1 VIGSLW
7 KLVPLIILIYFKQLG
22 YYNIQESPIHVLFP
36 THSATYV
43 ACSLLRA
50 TNVLH
55 LDPV

>member
-7 KLVPLIILIYFKQLG
+7 KLVPLIIQISFKQLG
-22 YYNIQESPIHVLFP
+22 YYNIQDSPIHVLFP
-36 THSATYV
+36 IHSATSV
-43 ACSLLRA
+43 ACSLIRV